1 MNLRKLFYFSAASV
15 LAAGLA
21 VPASAQFFG
30 GQNRQSAPPPAKTR
44 PAPVHIRPS
53 APVAQTVPYPL
64 PRPAALSSEA
74 ATVVPAPVAGI
85 PAAFA
90 AQAPAQTPSAL
101 TPPTEQAVEPVV
113 VPVQASAPLPA
124 AVEAM
129 PVAAPASE
137 PPPVPAEAEAAPQDP
152 GAPLDLAAPQPEP
165 TTIAVATAAGPPTEQ
180 QTLSK
185 VNTYFN
191 GIKTLVGNF
200 TQVGPDGSKADGKFF
215 LQKPGK
221 VRFYYQRPSTTDIIA
236 DGKSLVV
243 RDRKLATQDVYPLG
257 QTPLKFLLDNNL
269 DLSRDSK
276 VVAVYEEPGLVS
288 VAIEEDT
295 TFGGKARVLIVF
307 GTQDQKNFELKQWT
321 ITDPQGLDT
330 TVAVSELDTSTK
342 PDEKLF
348 AVDYKREIT
357 RN

>member
-1 MNLRKLFYFSAASV
+1 M
-15 LAAGLA
+15 A
-21 VPASAQFFG
+21 VPAGAQIFREAPPSPPAA
-30 GQNRQSAPPPAKTR
+30 QTRSAPARAR
-44 PAPVHIRPS
+44 PAPPIAH
-53 APVAQTVPYPL
+53 TVPIPQ
-64 PRPAALSSEA
+64 PRPASLTSAPA
-74 ATVVPAPVAGI
+74 VPAPVAGI
-85 PAAFA
+85 TAAFTA
-90 AQAPAQTPSAL
+90 PATTPAPEPAQTPA
-101 TPPTEQAVEPVV
+101 AEPVV
-113 VPVQASAPLPA
+113 LPVQASAPVPA
-124 AVEAM
+124 VIETPPMATPESQPSIPADAA
-129 PVAAPASE
+129 AAPEDA
-137 PPPVPAEAEAAPQDP
+137 
-152 GAPLDLAAPQPEP
+152 GAPLNLTAPQPAPE
-165 TTIAVATAAGPPTEQ
+165 TVAIATPAGPPSEE
-180 QTLSK
+180 QTLAK

-191 GIKTLVGNF
+191 GIRTLVGNF
-200 TQVGPDGSKADGKFF
+200 TQVGPDGSKAGGKFF

-257 QTPLKFLLDNNL
+257 QTPLKFLLDNHL
-269 DLSRDSK
+269 DLARDSK

-288 VAIEEDT
+288 VAIEEET

-330 TVAVSELDTSTK
+330 TVAVSELDTATK

>member
-1 MNLRKLFYFSAASV
+1 MHLRNFLYISATSLLV
-15 LAAGLA
+15 AGLA
-21 VPASAQFFG
+21 APAFAQRVPNPQ
-30 GQNRQSAPPPAKTR
+30 
-44 PAPVHIRPS
+44 
-53 APVAQTVPYPL
+53 
-64 PRPAALSSEA
+64 PRPAHLKGKL
-74 ATVVPAPVAGI
+74 TPVVPAPVAGI

-90 AQAPAQTPSAL
+90 PAPAPMAAAPAAPAQVESPAAPAPATVAIAPA
-101 TPPTEQAVEPVV
+101 PAVAAVESVAAAEPA
-113 VPVQASAPLPA
+113 PPAASEPA
-124 AVEAM
+124 AV
-129 PVAAPASE
+129 
-137 PPPVPAEAEAAPQDP
+137 DP
-152 GAPLDLAAPQPEP
+152 GAPLDLAAPADAAPVDP
-165 TTIAVATAAGPPTEQ
+165 ATIVAAAPIAAPTET
-180 QTLSK
+180 QTLAK

-191 GIKTLVGNF
+191 GIRTLVGNF
-200 TQVGPDGSKADGKFF
+200 TQVGPDGSRADGKFF

-243 RDRKLATQDVYPLG
+243 RDRKLATQDVYPLN
-257 QTPLKFLLDNNL
+257 QTPLKFLLDTNL
-269 DLSRDSK
+269 DLARDSK

-288 VAIEEDT
+288 VALEEET

-307 GTQDQKNFELKQWT
+307 STRDQKTYELKQWT

-330 TVAVSELDTSTK
+330 TVALSELDTATR

>member
-1 MNLRKLFYFSAASV
+1 MILRKFLYLSIASAV
-15 LAAGLA
+15 AAGTA
-21 VPASAQFFG
+21 VPASAQIFG
-30 GQNRQSAPPPAKTR
+30 QKRDSTPPAQTR
-44 PAPVHIRPS
+44 PNPVHTRPS
-53 APVAQTVPYPL
+53 PPVAQTVPTPQ
-64 PRPAALSSEA
+64 PRPASLRSEA
-74 ATVVPAPVAGI
+74 ASAVPAPIAGI

-90 AQAPAQTPSAL
+90 APAQM
-101 TPPTEQAVEPVV
+101 PTETPAAAPVL
-113 VPVQASAPLPA
+113 VPVQASAPFPAAQTPA
-124 AVEAM
+124 AVT
-129 PVAAPASE
+129 PAIES
-137 PPPVPAEAEAAPQDP
+137 PVPADSAEAPAEP
-152 GAPLDLAAPQPEP
+152 GAPLNLTAPQPEA
-165 TTIAVATAAGPPTEQ
+165 TAVAIATPAGPPTQE

-191 GIKTLVGNF
+191 GIRTLVGNF

-257 QTPLKFLLDNNL
+257 QTPLKFLLDNHL
-269 DLSRDSK
+269 DLARDSK
-276 VVAVYEEPGLVS
+276 VVAVYEEPGIVS
-288 VAIEEDT
+288 VAIEEET

-330 TVAVSELDTSTK
+330 TVAVSELDTATK

-348 AVDYKREIT
+348 AVDYRREIT

>member
-1 MNLRKLFYFSAASV
+1 MIFRKFFYLSVASV
-15 LAAGLA
+15 LVAGTV
-21 VPASAQFFG
+21 VPALAQQAMPFP
-30 GQNRQSAPPPAKTR
+30 R
-44 PAPVHIRPS
+44 
-53 APVAQTVPYPL
+53 
-64 PRPAALSSEA
+64 PRPAHLKAKLA
-74 ATVVPAPVAGI
+74 PAVPAPVAGI
-85 PAAFA
+85 SAAFTPTPA
-90 AQAPAQTPSAL
+90 EEAPAT
-101 TPPTEQAVEPVV
+101 
-113 VPVQASAPLPA
+113 A
-124 AVEAM
+124 AAT
-129 PVAAPASE
+129 
-137 PPPVPAEAEAAPQDP
+137 PPPVATPSVVETPAELPSDSASASPEP
-152 GAPLDLAAPQPEP
+152 GAPLDLSAPAQDATE
-165 TTIAVATAAGPPTEQ
+165 IAIATPAGPPTEA

-191 GIKTLVGNF
+191 GIRTLVGNF

-243 RDRKLATQDVYPLG
+243 RDRKLATQDVYPLN

-276 VVAVYEEPGLVS
+276 VVAVYEEPGLVT
-288 VAIEEDT
+288 VALEEET

-330 TVAVSELDTSTK
+330 TVALSELDTATR

-348 AVDYKREIT
+348 KVDYAREIT

>member
-1 MNLRKLFYFSAASV
+1 MILRKLFYFSAASALAV
-15 LAAGLA
+15 SLAA
-21 VPASAQFFG
+21 PACAQIFK
-30 GQNRQSAPPPAKTR
+30 QDRQTPPPAQSRAK
-44 PAPVHIRPS
+44 PIHARPS
-53 APVAQTVPYPL
+53 PPAAQTVPTPE
-64 PRPAALSSEA
+64 PRPAYLKNEA
-74 ATVVPAPVAGI
+74 ATAVPAPVAGI
-85 PAAFA
+85 PAALA
-90 AQAPAQTPSAL
+90 VPAQTPAETPAAAPAL
-101 TPPTEQAVEPVV
+101 
-113 VPVQASAPLPA
+113 VPVQASAPFPA
-124 AVEAM
+124 AETS
-129 PVAAPASE
+129 APAVTPAIESS
-137 PPPVPAEAEAAPQDP
+137 VPAGAAEAPADV
-152 GAPLDLAAPQPEP
+152 GAPLNLTAPQPEP
-165 TTIAVATAAGPPTEQ
+165 TAVAAATPAGPPTQE

-191 GIKTLVGNF
+191 GIRTLVGNF

-257 QTPLKFLLDNNL
+257 QTPLKFLLDNHL
-269 DLSRDSK
+269 DLARDSK
-276 VVAVYEEPGLVS
+276 VVAVYEEPGIVS
-288 VAIEEDT
+288 VAIEEET

-330 TVAVSELDTSTK
+330 TVAVSELDTATK

-348 AVDYKREIT
+348 AVDYRREIT